1 MAEQVRRTRDSHE
14 VVDALLPSVVG
25 QEAAPPAP
33 TTGEM
38 LQAIVAGRALKI
50 PKDLVSDIGGEG
62 AATLWKLN
70 AAQTLVISHTS
81 REAAIDDA
89 FECGRIAAT
98 AALTSI
104 HARAAAPLFARLIC
118 ECPAAASDA
127 ARKSLVEG
135 VAVAMGDA
143 GAVLADAQVVD
154 APSLRFDVLV
164 AGIVRPDRV
173 RGIPG
178 AQPDDVLIL
187 ASALGAGIYAAAH
200 ARGKLSNDDR
210 RALIEHATRPHR
222 LGIALGT
229 IKNVHAVAEVG
240 PQGLIAAALAIARS
254 AALPATLTVAHVPAL
269 PRALSLAKS
278 GCVAPMSSR
287 NWNRDGALVKLD
299 ETVMPEMRALLT
311 DPQASG
317 ALLIACKRESAARV
331 LRLCEAESGTHAAE
345 IGHLAPALADAQ
357 TTQWLTI
364 A

>member
-1 MAEQVRRTRDSHE
+1 MTEHAHRPRNPNEA
-14 VVDALLPSVVG
+14 VDALLSSAVA
-25 QEAAPPAP
+25 QDAAPASL
-33 TTGEM
+33 TTGDM
-38 LQAIVAGRALKI
+38 LRAIVEGRGLKI
-50 PKDLVSDIGGEG
+50 PKDLMSDIGGEG

-118 ECPAAASDA
+118 QCPAAATDA

-135 VAVAMGDA
+135 VAVAMNDA

-154 APSLRFDVLV
+154 ASSLRFDVLV

-173 RGIPG
+173 RDIAG
-178 AQPDDVLIL
+178 AQPDDVLVL
-187 ASALGAGIYAAAH
+187 ASPLGAGIYAAAN

-210 RALIEHATRPHR
+210 RVLIEHATRPNR
-222 LGIALGT
+222 LGVTLGT

-240 PQGLIAAALAIARS
+240 PQGLIAAALAIGRTAG
-254 AALPATLTVAHVPAL
+254 LIATLDVRRVPAL
-269 PRALSLAKS
+269 THALHFAKS
-278 GCVAPMSSR
+278 GCVAPLSSR
-287 NWNRDGALVKLD
+287 NWNRDGASVRLD

-317 ALLIACKRESAARV
+317 ALLISCKRESVGRV
-331 LRLCEAESGTHAAE
+331 LKLCENEAGAQAAE
-345 IGHLAPALADAQ
+345 VGSLASSVADEA